1 MSKAL
6 LLNNKI
12 WFSCFSFQDTC
23 NMHLNPSFFP
33 ETDRDSLLLKFLGD
47 SFYVSTLQVGFCNL
61 IKRAKD
67 QMNHLWVAE
76 STENSIYS
84 LNFDSPHCS
93 HLKNAAASAQR
104 WAKLSSLVCLSRLSY
119 LVDSICCM
127 FFRCHK
133 FLYLLHF
140 LQTID
145 KLREKVLLIIGDCK
159 G

>member
-1 MSKAL
+1 M
-6 LLNNKI
+6 
-12 WFSCFSFQDTC
+12 Q
-23 NMHLNPSFFP
+23 LNPSFFP
-33 ETDRDSLLLKFLGD
+33 ETDLDPLLLKFLGD

-104 WAKLSSLVCLSRLSY
+104 WAKLSSLVCFLRL
-119 LVDSICCM
+119 I
-127 FFRCHK
+127 
-133 FLYLLHF
+133 LLMAF
-140 LQTID
+140 AACFSAVINFCTCFTFC
-145 KLREKVLLIIGDCK
+145 RLLISLGRRFY
-159 G
+159 